1 MSATRI
7 LRFCRSRRSPPRRR
21 KRADAQ
27 TCQPSASTSTRRSI
41 SRRQPRPRDKAMLRP
56 AGLLVGILLASLS
69 GGASAQDAPFYKGK
83 TIRIVI
89 STGVAGG
96 YAEYARVLAE
106 HLGRHIAGHPA
117 FIVQS
122 MPGAGGLTATN
133 YLYAQAPQDGTT
145 IGIVH
150 STIPMTPLW
159 GGKGVRFE
167 TLKFNW
173 LGALDRADGMC
184 ITWRSSPV
192 KTWSDLL
199 NKETT
204 VGSSGVGSQMDAY
217 PAMLNKLFGTKMKV
231 IGGYKSGTDIYL
243 AMERGEVDGR
253 CGGQLTVIRAT
264 RPDWL
269 TERKINVPIL
279 IAEKRSALFPESPT
293 VMEFVRDDA
302 TRRQLE
308 LLMVPQSMDRPVLA
322 PPGVP
327 AERVKALRAALE
339 ATVRD
344 DAFRAEVERRNLHVD
359 LTRGEDMTRML
370 ERTFAAP
377 PEVIAA
383 ARKTMSGR

>member
-1 MSATRI
+1 
-7 LRFCRSRRSPPRRR
+7 
-21 KRADAQ
+21 
-27 TCQPSASTSTRRSI
+27 
-41 SRRQPRPRDKAMLRP
+41 MLR
-56 AGLLVGILLASLS
+56 AGLLVSVLLTAWS
-69 GGASAQDAPFYKGK
+69 GAAFAQQAFAQDAPFYKGK

-106 HLGRHIAGHPA
+106 HMGRHIAGMPA

-133 YLYAQAPQDGTT
+133 YLYTQAPQDGTT

-150 STIPMTPLW
+150 STVPLAPLW

-184 ITWRSSPV
+184 ITWRNSPV
-192 KTWSDLL
+192 RTWDDLL
-199 NKETT
+199 NKEST
-204 VGSSGVGSQMDAY
+204 VGSSGVGSQMDTY
-217 PAMLNKLFGTKMKV
+217 PAMLNKLFGTRMKV

-243 AMERGEVDGR
+243 AMERGELDGR
-253 CGGQLTVIRAT
+253 CGGQLTVIKAT

-269 TERKINVPIL
+269 TERKIHVPIL
-279 IAEKRSALFPESPT
+279 IAEKRSPLFPDTPT
-293 VMEFVRDDA
+293 VLEFVRDEG

-308 LLMVPQSMDRPVLA
+308 LLMVSQTMDRPVLA

-327 AERVKALRAALE
+327 ADRVKALRDALT
-339 ATVRD
+339 AVMRD
-344 DAFRAEVERRNLHVD
+344 AAFRAEVERRNLQVD
-359 LTRGEDMTRML
+359 PVGGEDMMRML
-370 ERTFAAP
+370 QRAFAAP

-383 ARKTMSGR
+383 ARETMGGR